1 MLKRVAYCIF
11 ATVSAFSAVT
21 AAAEGLGRHDLAR
34 QSGQTALLQA
44 PVQPSPSLTPAKAPP
59 PADNDAKA
67 RALLSD
73 IAVIATVIAA
83 SRAAYLA
90 MGKPCGCPDH
100 IAANGSRCGLRSA
113 HTKPGGFKPLCFPT
127 DVSPAIIATWR
138 ATGGIPPL

>member
-1 MLKRVAYCIF
+1 MFKHIAYSIF
-11 ATVSAFSAVT
+11 AVASAFSAAT
-21 AAAEGLGRHDLAR
+21 ASAEGLSR

-44 PVQPSPSLTPAKAPP
+44 PAQPAPSSSPAKPLTPVDEEAK
-59 PADNDAKA
+59 K
-67 RALLSD
+67 RSLISD

-100 IAANGSRCGLRSA
+100 VAANGSRCGLRSA

>member
-1 MLKRVAYCIF
+1 MFKRIAYCVF
-11 ATVSAFSAVT
+11 AVASAFSVAT
-21 AAAEGLGRHDLAR
+21 ATAEGLSR
-34 QSGQTALLQA
+34 QPGQTALLQA
-44 PVQPSPSLTPAKAPP
+44 PSQPSPSSVPAKAPTP
-59 PADNDAKA
+59 VDEEATN
-67 RALLSD
+67 RSLISD

-100 IAANGSRCGLRSA
+100 VAANGSRCGLRSA

-127 DVSPAIIATWR
+127 DVSPAIIAAWR